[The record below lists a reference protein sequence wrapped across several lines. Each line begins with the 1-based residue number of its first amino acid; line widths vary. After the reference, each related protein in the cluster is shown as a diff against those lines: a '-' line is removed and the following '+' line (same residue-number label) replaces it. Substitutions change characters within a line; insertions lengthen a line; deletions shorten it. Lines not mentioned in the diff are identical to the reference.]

1 MKNGLKIVVV
11 AILMVA
17 VVFASYM
24 VADKRAKSNIE
35 ALKQT
40 TVTQKEV
47 TEKDTSE
54 RETLFADSEHDYY
67 IYKQGKTVILNHGG
81 KDYRFENW
89 SKYID
94 LEKPKVYATDID
106 RNEDLEILIRMVGN
120 VDNKGDYHHYVYA
133 LNERYDENGEL
144 SYSVTTFTQNA
155 ILTLIDDMVTTEIS
169 QIDSCQKT
177 AVFAMCMNYTTINY
191 DKETSLPDSYYNL
204 FRALQDEN
212 GKYLKIAKWSKGLS
226 DFSVKKNYVQMQC
239 PIYITYENGAK
250 QNVGKIKCDFDING
264 ENEISVAAH
273 TFYFAPNEEYKVFSY
288 DLSTDKPRTNVI
300 VNKNNDVPADTIIDN
315 FQYDLSLDFKG
326 DREDDFS
333 QNATDLNCISKVVA
347 TESYIDFVAKPGCRF
362 NEQLCQQNKFSIM
375 MTATDK
381 LVKCTYDVGYLST
394 VLTDEQGNEV
404 LRLSYDKAYK
414 SEVTRNTK
422 ITFGTK

>member
-1 MKNGLKIVVV
+1 MKNGLKMVVV
-11 AILMVA
+11 AVTIVA

-24 VADKRAKSNIE
+24 VADKKAKSNIE

-40 TVTQKEV
+40 TVTQMEV
-47 TEKDTSE
+47 TEKDTSQI
-54 RETLFADSEHDYY
+54 ETLFSSEKHDYH

-81 KDYRFENW
+81 KDFRFENW

-106 RNEDLEILIRMVGN
+106 RDGELEILIRMVGN
-120 VDNKGDYHHYVYA
+120 VDDKGDYHHYVYA

-144 SYSVTTFTQNA
+144 SYFVITFTQNA
-155 ILTLIDDMVTTEIS
+155 ILTLIDDKVTTEIS

-191 DKETSLPDSYYNL
+191 DKETNLPDSYYNL
-204 FRALQDEN
+204 FKALQDEN
-212 GKYLKIAKWSKGLS
+212 GKYLKIAKWSKGLG
-226 DFSVKKNYVQMQC
+226 DFVVKKNCVQMQC
-239 PIYITYENGAK
+239 PIYVTYENGVK
-250 QNVGKIKCDFDING
+250 KNIGYIKCNFDTDE
-264 ENEISVAAH
+264 ENQIVVCGG
-273 TFYFAPNEEYKVFSY
+273 TFYFTPNEEYKVFSY
-288 DLSTDKPRTNVI
+288 DLTTNKHRQNI
-300 VNKNNDVPADTIIDN
+300 ITNKNSKIPNDKIIDA

-333 QNATDLNCISKVVA
+333 QNATDLNCISKIIA

-362 NEQLCQQNKFSIM
+362 NEDLCEKNQFSIM

-381 LVKCTYDVGYLST
+381 LVECTYDVGYLST
-394 VLTDEQGNEV
+394 VSTNDEGNEV
-404 LRLSYDKAYK
+404 LRLSFDKAYQ
-414 SEVTRNTK
+414 SEVTKNTK